1 MQLVA
6 SSLAVCSSCWG
17 FWSVS
22 GVVLV
27 GAEIRE
33 DVRGARGR
41 KCCGE
46 EAADGAA
53 SAACAVRVER
63 EDKRRTGRLHGG
75 HRRQRRCER
84 SLSNID
90 KSDLCSLPH
99 YGWIPFSAV
108 SCAFMPLPIR
118 YMELAASCFRGVY

>member
-1 MQLVA
+1 MGMPCCPQLIFSNLFSRGGKSDVQLVA

-63 EDKRRTGRLHGG
+63 EDERRTGRLHGG
-75 HRRQRRCER
+75 HRRQR
-84 SLSNID
+84 
-90 KSDLCSLPH
+90 
-99 YGWIPFSAV
+99 
-108 SCAFMPLPIR
+108 
-118 YMELAASCFRGVY
+118 